1 MKKKIVFMVCL
12 CMAVAGQAKV
22 LRVNNVAGMAPYQQI
37 QDAVN
42 AASDGDTIMVDGAVE
57 PYKEAIIDKQLVIVG
72 PGYFLTEN
80 GIVKANNRAAKVNG
94 MRIEKAGVTIMGMS
108 FNTMYKFTIKAP
120 KTVVT
125 RCYFD
130 NSTSP
135 SIAEGADNCVFHQNY
150 FFYESVGCNDSNNH
164 QFTNNIFQR
173 GYVNNLRNSYI
184 GYNTFCLNEAIST
197 WRDDGNTFEK
207 NIVSGWEASN
217 WLSSNTFI
225 DNYIFSSGAFM
236 DGRAYPEN
244 DKQVLERTNALTAT
258 ATGYGAFSGNDPYQ
272 LSGIPAGPII
282 EQLTVPASVEE
293 GSPLNVTIKL
303 GLQK

>member
-1 MKKKIVFMVCL
+1 MKKIFLGACL
-12 CMAVAGQAKV
+12 CMAVAAQAKV
-22 LRVNNVAGMAPYQQI
+22 FRVNNVAGMAPYQTI
-37 QDAVN
+37 NDAVK
-42 AASDGDTIMVDGAVE
+42 AAANGDTIMVDGAVE
-57 PYKEAIIDKQLVIVG
+57 PYSEAIINKQLVIVG

-80 GIVKANNRAAKVNG
+80 GMNTVNNLAAKVNG
-94 MRIEKAGVTIMGMS
+94 MRIEEAGVTIIGLY
-108 FNTMYKFTIKAP
+108 FNTMYKFTVKAS

-125 RCYFD
+125 RCYFASETKP
-130 NSTSP
+130 NIS
-135 SIAEGADNCVFHQNY
+135 EADNCVFHQNY
-150 FFYESVGCNDSNNH
+150 FYYENFNCNSTSNH

-197 WRDDGNTFEK
+197 WRDEGNTFEK

-225 DNYIFSSGAFM
+225 DNYIFESGAFM

-244 DKQVLERTNALTAT
+244 DKQVLEKTNALPA
-258 ATGYGAFSGNDPYQ
+258 AASGYGAFAGDDPYR
-272 LSGIPAGPII
+272 LSGIPAGPVI
-282 EQLTVPASVEE
+282 EQLTVSASVEE